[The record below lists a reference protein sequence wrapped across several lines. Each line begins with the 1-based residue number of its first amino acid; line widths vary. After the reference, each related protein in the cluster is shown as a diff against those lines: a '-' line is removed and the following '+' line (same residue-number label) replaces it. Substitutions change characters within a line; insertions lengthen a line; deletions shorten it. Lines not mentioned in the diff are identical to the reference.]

1 MQMAAAIE
9 RQIAAV
15 RELPGFATAKALVV
29 CENNSYMIADELRDL
44 LRTVNCVA
52 NMDFLHLTPLVRI
65 RSGGAAIV
73 DSDGSWNPGLV
84 MRPAIKTE
92 IMLDMVQMFAQSRV
106 HLHSH
111 LVTYASK
118 DEDFQRS
125 AGLAVHLATGATTER
140 QLDEGVAKARDARI
154 RSQTFKQF
162 SQMMRVRHARTNRVG
177 ETIVT
182 FSFSGKK
189 GKDEETGLPN
199 KDDIVMATG
208 ILVYAAKQVYRQPLF
223 QAEYGTYAHAT

>member
-52 NMDFLHLTPLVRI
+52 NMDFLHLTPLLRI
-65 RSGGAAIV
+65 RSGGPQILE
-73 DSDGSWNPGLV
+73 STGEWNVGLV

-92 IMLDMVQMFAQSRV
+92 IMFDMVTMFAQSRI

-111 LVTYASK
+111 LITYASK
-118 DEDFQRS
+118 DEDFQQS
-125 AGLAVHLATGATTER
+125 AGLAVHLATGATSER
-140 QLDEGVAKARDARI
+140 QLDEGIAKAREARI

-162 SQMMRVRHARTNRVG
+162 SQMMRVRHTRTNRIG
-177 ETIVT
+177 ETIAT

-189 GKDEETGLPN
+189 GKDEETGMQR

-208 ILVYAAKQVYRQPLF
+208 ILVYAAKQVYKQPVF
-223 QAEYGTYAHAT
+223 ASEYGIYAHAT